1 MGVSSLVGCLLGILG
16 VGWLDLANCYLLLVA
31 CCLLRRT
38 AGVRKVLPGRI
49 EPNEDHS
56 IVGMGWDRGDRVKQ
70 GGGVSACFGWSSV
83 QQPPHAPEL
92 TLSRDDV

>member
-31 CCLLRRT
+31 CC
-38 AGVRKVLPGRI
+38 AGPLEFAKFYLVESNRMKI
-49 EPNEDHS
+49 IC